1 MSTPKRSSMK
11 DDSYSTS
18 AVTGASINRLPCRK
32 ANISV
37 STVLPNT
44 ANGFWGS
51 TTRGPKTPR
60 RITRFP
66 SEISGMFT
74 AVAYWLR
81 KAGPANT
88 GITTSKMRQPICTA
102 CWKAARL
109 QRRRSVHEQLR
120 PTGQRAAPDIRR
132 DNADSASAVR
142 DPQHHAE
149 QQADEQAG
157 REREI
162 ERHILP
168 LDHDIT
174 GQPSQSEL
182 TQIRPQQARR
192 QDHKAED
199 DQNTCHY
206 SPSLR
211 HSVNCR
217 GADRTI
223 EGRS

>member
-1 MSTPKRSSMK
+1 MSMPKSSSMK

-18 AVTGASINRLPCRK
+18 AMTGASTGLPPCRK

-51 TTRGPKTPR
+51 TTRGPKIPR

-74 AVAYWLR
+74 AVGYWLR

-88 GITTSKMRQPICTA
+88 GITTSKMRQPTCTA

-109 QRRRSVHEQLR
+109 QRRSVHGQLR
-120 PTGQRAAPDIRR
+120 PTGQRAAPDIRC
-132 DNADSASAVR
+132 DNADSASAVH

-149 QQADEQAG
+149 QQADEQAR

-162 ERHILP
+162 EPHILP

-182 TQIRPQQARR
+182 TQIGPEQAGR